1 MMMLLAS
8 VDRANIRFSEP
19 SPRVVN
25 LATAPPSAHHNDQ
38 EDDVAILAD
47 QDSNKK
53 KGPGPKTAAK
63 GAGKSATSKAK
74 TTSSEPVTKAS
85 TGKKK
90 S

>member
-1 MMMLLAS
+1 
-8 VDRANIRFSEP
+8 VHITTIR
-19 SPRVVN
+19 R
-25 LATAPPSAHHNDQ
+25 NDM
-38 EDDVAILAD
+38 AILAD

-74 TTSSEPVTKAS
+74 TTSTEPATKATTS
-85 TGKKK
+85 KKK